1 MKCQLKIFCT
11 RKNCVH
17 HMSFGMPYT
26 AVHLDIT
33 IVMFTFYILE
43 NRIALGVLI
52 NLGVHLCMWCTTK
65 VNVEIEL

>member
-1 MKCQLKIFCT
+1 
-11 RKNCVH
+11 
-17 HMSFGMPYT
+17 MSFGMPYT
-26 AVHLDIT
+26 AVHLDST